1 MGSLEHFKMAER
13 SKNNVFPNQSNNE
26 RSQQSKGYSM
36 TTVGDIFD
44 KAVDKTL
51 NNKDFMNWAASTTGS
66 PWNIST
72 AFAKNQTGAS
82 SQAGSSKNSKKVLN
96 DFDLSLFDK

>member
-1 MGSLEHFKMAER
+1 MCYTCSLFIILR
-13 SKNNVFPNQSNNE
+13 SKNNVFPNQSNSDTSKSNNE

-51 NNKDFMNWAASTTGS
+51 NNKDFMNWAASTRG
-66 PWNIST
+66 
-72 AFAKNQTGAS
+72 
-82 SQAGSSKNSKKVLN
+82 
-96 DFDLSLFDK
+96 

>member
-1 MGSLEHFKMAER
+1 MLYIFIITLR
-13 SKNNVFPNQSNNE
+13 SKNNAFPNQSNSDTSKSNNE

-51 NNKDFMNWAASTTGS
+51 NNKDFMNWAASTRG
-66 PWNIST
+66 
-72 AFAKNQTGAS
+72 
-82 SQAGSSKNSKKVLN
+82 
-96 DFDLSLFDK
+96 

>member
-1 MGSLEHFKMAER
+1 MAER
-13 SKNNVFPNQSNNE
+13 SKNNSFPNQNNSGISRSNNE
-26 RSQQSKGYSM
+26 RSQQSMGYSM
-36 TTVGDIFD
+36 TTVGEIFD

-51 NNKDFMNWAASTTGS
+51 NNKDFMNWAASTRES

-72 AFAKNQTGAS
+72 AFAKNKTGAS
-82 SQAGSSKNSKKVLN
+82 SQAGSSKKVLN

>member
-1 MGSLEHFKMAER
+1 MAERLVNFIFSFICYTYSLFIILR
-13 SKNNVFPNQSNNE
+13 SKNNVFPNQSNSDTSKSNNE

-51 NNKDFMNWAASTTGS
+51 NNKDFMNWAASTRG
-66 PWNIST
+66 
-72 AFAKNQTGAS
+72 
-82 SQAGSSKNSKKVLN
+82 
-96 DFDLSLFDK
+96 